1 MFDPTPGS
9 VGHVHEAVETADV
22 HESAEVGDPAD
33 DAVDLT
39 SDHQGVPLL
48 LLTGSGLLQKHLLDG
63 GHDALALL
71 VDLQDLNLDGL
82 AHVLAEILDIFGGNV
97 RSGDEGADTALH
109 LGDQT
114 ALDDFLHH
122 CLEGLALGLL
132 GHEIVPELLALDVL
146 PGKKHVALAV
156 VHLDDLH
163 IDLLAFLH
171 VDLGFG
177 IGGELGPGDVA
188 VGLVAHVDQ
197 DFTVGDADDGTGD
210 DLAGTDPADG
220 AVDGLLEVLRGVLH
234 GRDGFLHFLS
244 HGLHGLFCLSDR
256 LLGDLLDGFLCLFDD
271 FFSLLLG
278 FLCLFDDFFSLL
290 LGSDN
295 GFFGRD
301 YSFFNGLFS
310 GFGDNLGGSFR
321 FIGFDRRLFEFAH
334 SLYNLPNHGVW
345 RRCACDQS
353 YYIIQFE

>member
-1 MFDPTPGS
+1 M
-9 VGHVHEAVETADV
+9 
-22 HESAEVGDPAD
+22 
-33 DAVDLT
+33 
-39 SDHQGVPLL
+39 
-48 LLTGSGLLQKHLLDG
+48 
-63 GHDALALL
+63 
-71 VDLQDLNLDGL
+71 
-82 AHVLAEILDIFGGNV
+82 

-109 LGDQT
+109 FGDQA

-132 GHEIVPELLALDVL
+132 SHEIVPELLALDVL

-156 VHLDDLH
+156 VHLDDLN

-177 IGGELGPGDVA
+177 IGGELGAGDVA

-210 DLAGTDPADG
+210 DLAGADPADG
-220 AVDGLLEVLRGVLH
+220 AVDGLLEVLSGVLH
-234 GRDGFLHFLS
+234 GGGCFLHFF
-244 HGLHGLFCLSDR
+244 HDGCHGLFCLSGR
-256 LLGDLLDGFLCLFDD
+256 FLGDLLNGFFCLLDD
-271 FFSLLLG
+271 FLSLLH
-278 FLCLFDDFFSLL
+278 
-290 LGSDN
+290 GSDN

-321 FIGFDRRLFEFAH
+321 FIGLNRRLFEFAH

-345 RRCACDQS
+345 RRCACDQP